1 MKRGDRVELIRMG
14 DDPHP
19 LEPGA
24 RGTVTFVDA
33 LGTIH
38 VHWDNGRTLGL
49 LPDAGDEYRLL
60 PAEEVWS

>member
-19 LEPGA
+19 LEPGC
-24 RGTVTFVDA
+24 RGTVTCMDA

-38 VHWDNGRTLGL
+38 VQWDNGRTLGL

-60 PAEEVWS
+60 SAEEE